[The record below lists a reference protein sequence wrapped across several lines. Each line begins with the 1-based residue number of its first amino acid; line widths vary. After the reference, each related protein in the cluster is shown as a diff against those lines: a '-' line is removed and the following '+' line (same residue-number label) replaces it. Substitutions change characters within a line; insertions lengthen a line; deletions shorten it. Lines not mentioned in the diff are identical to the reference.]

1 MDVNFVVFS
10 PSDPENKIT
19 LGLTNG
25 FFYISTSQGRQQHT
39 VKLSLSEMM
48 DIADAAGMLI
58 EHSAQETLEIKP
70 PLDYE
75 INNELQEFDIEQEFD
90 ELELEPRSLRASKVR
105 RAKTLAEAVADGS
118 LTPRDGAL

>member
-1 MDVNFVVFS
+1 MDINFVVFS

-19 LGLTNG
+19 LGNTNG
-25 FFYISTSQGRQQHT
+25 FFYVSTSQGRQQHT
-39 VKLSLSEMM
+39 VKLTLSEMM
-48 DIADAAGMLI
+48 DVADAAGMLI
-58 EHSAQETLEIKP
+58 ELSAQEILEIKP

-75 INNELQEFDIEQEFD
+75 INNELQGFDIED

>member
-1 MDVNFVVFS
+1 MNKKKLMISIDVEAQ
-10 PSDPENKIT
+10 PLRAERDPLNCLIWGEYPEGR
-19 LGLTNG
+19 LG
-25 FFYISTSQGRQQHT
+25 I
-39 VKLSLSEMM
+39 SEMM